1 MVAAGSSVAGWT
13 LRWVTPA
20 SPNAATGLELTVVTA
35 IVLGG
40 ASLNGGRGTI
50 QGTVVGL
57 LIIGVLNNGLTLLN
71 VSSFYQQVASG
82 ALLIAAVSFDQL
94 RLRLART

>member
-1 MVAAGSSVAGWT
+1 MTTPEPRASAAPVHSTVRIQQPFRLGLIAT
-13 LRWVTPA
+13 LGV
-20 SPNAATGLELTVVTA
+20 G
-35 IVLGG
+35 
-40 ASLNGGRGTI
+40 
-50 QGTVVGL
+50 VGL

>member
-1 MVAAGSSVAGWT
+1 
-13 LRWVTPA
+13 
-20 SPNAATGLELTVVTA
+20 
-35 IVLGG
+35 
-40 ASLNGGRGTI
+40 
-50 QGTVVGL
+50 VVGL

-94 RLRLART
+94 RLRLSRT